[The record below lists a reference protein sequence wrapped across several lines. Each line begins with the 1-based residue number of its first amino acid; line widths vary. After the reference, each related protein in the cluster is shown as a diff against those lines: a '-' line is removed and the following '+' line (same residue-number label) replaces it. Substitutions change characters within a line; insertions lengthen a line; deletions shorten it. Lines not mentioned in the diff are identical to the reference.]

1 MVPLRS
7 TGWKKESVGFLSIDP
22 AAEAPAK
29 AAWMVWLKTV
39 QASVLTMLEN
49 EIIFLT
55 SVAIDHIV
63 FITKASTGHPSETD

>member
-1 MVPLRS
+1 
-7 TGWKKESVGFLSIDP
+7 
-22 AAEAPAK
+22 
-29 AAWMVWLKTV
+29 MVWLKTV